1 MGLTG
6 EEDHFSR
13 QVVAVVTNEEGGA
26 GGANIYDSSKVA
38 LFVRAIAQT
47 AIVHL
52 LDNTTT
58 RMHF

>member
-38 LFVRAIAQT
+38 LFVRAIART
-47 AIVHL
+47 AIVYF
-52 LDNTTT
+52 LDITTT
-58 RMHF
+58 GW